1 MDVQTQSLIGASKS
15 SSVSTRTAVSSDYT
29 TFLRMLTTQ
38 MQNQDPLDPMDS
50 GQYAQQL
57 ASFSSVEQQTKTNQ
71 LLEGLASQFGLMNM
85 AQLAGWVGQEARSA
99 APVYKSSLPI
109 AVSYAANTT
118 ADSAVLVVKDANGTL
133 VAREAVPLSAAEY
146 TWLGADA
153 AGNPLATGTYT
164 LGLESYSGENL
175 VGTSAVES
183 YQPITEVRNTP
194 DGTRVILSG
203 GISVLA
209 TEVTALRVP
218 YIAGS

>member
-1 MDVQTQSLIGASKS
+1 MEIQTANLSGTSATNAASKKPQL
-15 SSVSTRTAVSSDYT
+15 SSDYT
-29 TFLRMLTTQ
+29 TFLKMLTTQ

-99 APVYKSSLPI
+99 GPVYKSTAP
-109 AVSYAANTT
+109 VSISYTPSAT
-118 ADSAVLVVKDANGTL
+118 ADSAVLVVKDTKGTL
-133 VAREAVPLSAAEY
+133 VAREAVPLSGGEY
-146 TWLGADA
+146 AWFGADA
-153 AGNPLATGTYT
+153 AGNPLPAGTYT
-164 LGLESYSGENL
+164 LALESYIGTQGL
-175 VGTSAVES
+175 GTSSVES
-183 YQPITEVRNTP
+183 YQPITEVRNTT

-209 TEVTALRVP
+209 TDVTALRVP
-218 YIAGS
+218 YVSGP

>member
-1 MDVQTQSLIGASKS
+1 MDLQTASLTGTSTSSTVSKKP
-15 SSVSTRTAVSSDYT
+15 ALSSDYT

-99 APVYKSSLPI
+99 APVYKATAPI
-109 AVSYAANTT
+109 GVSYSVSAA
-118 ADSAVLVVKDANGTL
+118 ADSAVLVVKDASGTL
-133 VAREAVPLSAAEY
+133 VAREQVPLSDAEY
-146 TWLGADA
+146 TWFGADA
-153 AGNPLATGTYT
+153 AGNPLPSGTYT
-164 LGLESYSGENL
+164 LGLESYSGAQL
-175 VGTSAVES
+175 LGTSAVES
-183 YQPITEVRNTP
+183 YQPITEVRNTT

-209 TEVTALRVP
+209 TDVTALRVP
-218 YIAGS
+218 YMTGV